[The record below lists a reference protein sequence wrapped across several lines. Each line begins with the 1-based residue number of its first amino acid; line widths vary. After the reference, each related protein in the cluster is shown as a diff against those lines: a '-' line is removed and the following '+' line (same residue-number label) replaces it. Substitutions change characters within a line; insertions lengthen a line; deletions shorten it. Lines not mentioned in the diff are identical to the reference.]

1 MDNILVKYFNARL
14 EAEQRKQETPRK
26 GPVITISR
34 MAGCPA
40 GLVAEALLKKLR
52 HENIGPDPRHWRI
65 VSKEVLSEAARALG
79 LSEQKINYVF
89 ESGSRTTMDEVIEA
103 LSSRYYKSD
112 VKIRKTIAD
121 VIRTIAASGSVIL
134 IGRGSVALTQDIPG
148 SLHIRLQ
155 APEDW
160 RVQKLMA
167 KQGWSWEEALK
178 VARDWD
184 RRRNALIQ
192 EFANTRDTESLFHA
206 SFSCHKVDLDSI
218 VEATLCLLQR

>member
-1 MDNILVKYFNARL
+1 
-14 EAEQRKQETPRK
+14 
-26 GPVITISR
+26 
-34 MAGCPA
+34 
-40 GLVAEALLKKLR
+40 
-52 HENIGPDPRHWRI
+52 
-65 VSKEVLSEAARALG
+65 
-79 LSEQKINYVF
+79 
-89 ESGSRTTMDEVIEA
+89 MDEVIEA

-112 VKIRKTIAD
+112 VKIRKTIAE
-121 VIRTIAASGSVIL
+121 VIRTIAASGSVVL

-167 KQGWSWEEALK
+167 KHGWSWEEALK

-184 RRRNALIQ
+184 KRRNALIQ

-206 SFSCHKVDLDSI
+206 TFSCHKLDRDSI
-218 VEATLCLLQR
+218 VDAILRLLQHG